1 MNKRLDGRVAIVT
14 GGASGL
20 GDATV
25 RRFVAEGASVIV
37 ADVQEERGRA
47 LVEQLGP
54 ATRFAFTDVSD
65 EASVVDAVD
74 AAVSNFG
81 RLDVMFN
88 NAGIIGAVG
97 SIATLD
103 AAEFDFTIAVN
114 LRGVAMGMK
123 HAARVMVPQGSGVI
137 LSTTS
142 PAAAVGGVGPHIYGA
157 AKGGVISLTMSV
169 AAELRPKGIRVNAI
183 MPGAMVTAMTADLTA
198 GDAEALDAAKE
209 RMSLNAMMDR
219 PGMPED
225 IAAAAAY
232 LASDDAAYVTAIVL
246 TVDGGYT
253 GVPGSSPFATDEYA
267 DTSLVREAGRRGL
280 AR

>member
-1 MNKRLDGRVAIVT
+1 MSERLDGRVAIVT

-65 EASVVDAVD
+65 EASVAGAVD
-74 AAVSNFG
+74 AAVSHFG

-97 SIATLD
+97 SIADLD
-103 AAEFDFTIAVN
+103 AAEFDFTVAVN

-142 PAAAVGGVGPHIYGA
+142 PAATVGGVGPHVYGA

-253 GVPGSSPFATDEYA
+253 GAPGSSPFATDEYA
-267 DTSLVREAGRRGL
+267 GASLVREAGRRGL
-280 AR
+280 DR

>member
-1 MNKRLDGRVAIVT
+1 MSERLDGRVAIVT

-25 RRFVAEGASVIV
+25 RRFVAEGAAVIV

-65 EASVVDAVD
+65 EPSVAGAVD
-74 AAVSNFG
+74 AAVSHFG

-97 SIATLD
+97 SIADLD
-103 AAEFDFTIAVN
+103 AAEFDFTVAVN

-123 HAARVMVPQGSGVI
+123 HAARAMVPQGSGVI

-142 PAAAVGGVGPHIYGA
+142 PAATVGGVGPHVYGA

-253 GVPGSSPFATDEYA
+253 GAPGSSPFATDEYA
-267 DTSLVREAGRRGL
+267 GASLVREAGRRGL
-280 AR
+280 DR

>member
-65 EASVVDAVD
+65 EASVADAVD

-157 AKGGVISLTMSV
+157 AKGGVISLDHVRRRRAT
-169 AAELRPKGIRVNAI
+169 AEGH
-183 MPGAMVTAMTADLTA
+183 PGQRDHAR
-198 GDAEALDAAKE
+198 GDGDGD
-209 RMSLNAMMDR
+209 DR
-219 PGMPED
+219 R
-225 IAAAAAY
+225 
-232 LASDDAAYVTAIVL
+232 SH
-246 TVDGGYT
+246 
-253 GVPGSSPFATDEYA
+253 
-267 DTSLVREAGRRGL
+267 RR
-280 AR
+280 